1 MSDEAAADDVDDEI
15 AVAGGFSVLFVISLK
30 LVLVLLDDQLSLNLP
45 DESNMSDEP

>member
-30 LVLVLLDDQLSLNLP
+30 LVLVLLDDQLSA
-45 DESNMSDEP
+45 